1 MFEFMYNNEEYFKNL
16 VKEMND
22 EKLISFFKTIL
33 NLKKTVN
40 ECINI
45 LEKEIEGR
53 KIKMN

>member
-40 ECINI
+40 DCIDM
-45 LEKEIEGR
+45 LEKEIEER

>member
-1 MFEFMYNNEEYFKNL
+1 MYNNEEYFKNL

-40 ECINI
+40 DCIDM
-45 LEKEIEGR
+45 LEKEIEER

>member
-1 MFEFMYNNEEYFKNL
+1 MFDFMCNNEEYFKNI
-16 VKEMND
+16 VKEMDD
-22 EKLISFFKTIL
+22 EKLISFLKTIL

-45 LEKEIEGR
+45 LEKEIEER